1 MKVVVQ
7 TIIIKNTMFH
17 YVNVSRNV
25 CEYMT
30 LINCFFEIIT
40 LTFHYL
46 YKPLLEIRVLR
57 TKAKWLHQRYFISKS
72 RNFLRCNFLKRYTVV
87 VVRICRAY

>member
-1 MKVVVQ
+1 ML
-7 TIIIKNTMFH
+7 TFREM
-17 YVNVSRNV
+17 YVNIL
-25 CEYMT
+25 T

-46 YKPLLEIRVLR
+46 YTPFLEIRVLR

>member
-1 MKVVVQ
+1 MKVVIQ
-7 TIIIKNTMFH
+7 TIIIKNTKFH

-25 CEYMT
+25 CEYT
-30 LINCFFEIIT
+30 DVNYLFFEIIT

-46 YKPLLEIRVLR
+46 YTTLLEIRVLR

>member
-1 MKVVVQ
+1 MLAFRE
-7 TIIIKNTMFH
+7 M
-17 YVNVSRNV
+17 YVNIL
-25 CEYMT
+25 T

-46 YKPLLEIRVLR
+46 YTTLLEIRVSR
-57 TKAKWLHQRYFISKS
+57 TKAKWLHQSYFISKS

-87 VVRICRAY
+87 VVPICRVY

>member
-1 MKVVVQ
+1 MLAFRE
-7 TIIIKNTMFH
+7 M
-17 YVNVSRNV
+17 YVNIL
-25 CEYMT
+25 T

-46 YKPLLEIRVLR
+46 YTKLLEIRVSR

>member
-1 MKVVVQ
+1 ML
-7 TIIIKNTMFH
+7 TSREM
-17 YVNVSRNV
+17 YVNIL
-25 CEYMT
+25 T

-46 YKPLLEIRVLR
+46 YTPLLEIRVLI

>member
-1 MKVVVQ
+1 MLAFRE
-7 TIIIKNTMFH
+7 M
-17 YVNVSRNV
+17 YVNIL
-25 CEYMT
+25 T

-46 YKPLLEIRVLR
+46 YTTLLEIRVSR

>member
-1 MKVVVQ
+1 ML
-7 TIIIKNTMFH
+7 TFREM
-17 YVNVSRNV
+17 YVNIL
-25 CEYMT
+25 T

-46 YKPLLEIRVLR
+46 YTPLLEIRVLI